1 MPVQQIESLRVYGV
15 ATGLTLTG
23 NEFDNAL
30 VGGAGSDTLLGGAQG
45 DRFTFIND
53 WGNDTV
59 ADFENRLDLIDLHGL
74 SAPHG
79 FDQLAITQLGANVV
93 ITVAG
98 VVGSSIT
105 IQNARVA
112 HIDRNDFVF

>member
-23 NEFDNAL
+23 N
-30 VGGAGSDTLLGGAQG
+30 
-45 DRFTFIND
+45 
-53 WGNDTV
+53 DTV
-59 ADFENRLDLIDLHGL
+59 ADFENRLDPIDLYGL

-79 FDQLAITQLGANVV
+79 FDQLAIPQLGANVV

-105 IQNARVA
+105 IQNVLVA
-112 HIDRNDFVF
+112 QIDRNDFVF